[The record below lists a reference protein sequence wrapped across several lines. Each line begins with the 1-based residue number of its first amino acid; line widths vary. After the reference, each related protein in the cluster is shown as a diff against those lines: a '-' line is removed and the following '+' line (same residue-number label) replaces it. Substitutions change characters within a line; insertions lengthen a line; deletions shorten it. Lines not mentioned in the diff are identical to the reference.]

1 MKTFNRYSLIFLLM
15 LGLVTFFSC
24 EDLNVENLNNPDTE
38 RVLGSA
44 EDARNVLEGSFLTY
58 WQSFKQTNIH
68 ITSLV
73 AADQFSCSW
82 GNFNMRWSSAEPRI
96 PWDNTVTAPND
107 QVSENFWNWSYAALS
122 QVNDVI
128 RLIQDGMEIGEGGS
142 ENDGL
147 LAYGYFM
154 QGWIIGNIG
163 LAFDKGFVVK
173 EYTDLATLDF
183 QPYQEIMDSAVV
195 SMENAIAYAAK
206 GSFELSSTVINGV
219 TVDDALISGLAHSFI
234 ARFLALTPRNKA
246 QNDAVNWQKVLDH
259 ANLGIT
265 EDFGP
270 QGDGSPYE
278 GATWWDENIIYLVNP
293 GWARIDNRIIN
304 LMDPAYPKNY
314 WADGVAQVVHT
325 GMNPGEA
332 LSNDARLLSDF
343 EFLPAVDFRP
353 ERGYWHFTN
362 YRCKRFDDNM
372 WLGLGTLHEFRAYEN
387 ELYKAEAAAMLGQ
400 LDVAVGIL
408 NNADL
413 PRKARGELDD
423 IAAGASKD
431 DILKAIFYERDI
443 ELIAQGFLLGFYDMR
458 RRDMLQIGQYL
469 HYPVPGKE
477 LETLGLEIY
486 TFGGVSK
493 ADGVNTSNGGW
504 F

>member
-1 MKTFNRYSLIFLLM
+1 
-15 LGLVTFFSC
+15 
-24 EDLNVENLNNPDTE
+24 
-38 RVLGSA
+38 
-44 EDARNVLEGSFLTY
+44 
-58 WQSFKQTNIH
+58 
-68 ITSLV
+68 
-73 AADQFSCSW
+73 
-82 GNFNMRWSSAEPRI
+82 
-96 PWDNTVTAPND
+96 
-107 QVSENFWNWSYAALS
+107 
-122 QVNDVI
+122 
-128 RLIQDGMEIGEGGS
+128 
-142 ENDGL
+142 
-147 LAYGYFM
+147 
-154 QGWIIGNIG
+154 
-163 LAFDKGFVVK
+163 
-173 EYTDLATLDF
+173 
-183 QPYQEIMDSAVV
+183 
-195 SMENAIAYAAK
+195 
-206 GSFELSSTVINGV
+206 
-219 TVDDALISGLAHSFI
+219 
-234 ARFLALTPRNKA
+234 
-246 QNDAVNWQKVLDH
+246 
-259 ANLGIT
+259 
-265 EDFGP
+265 
-270 QGDGSPYE
+270 
-278 GATWWDENIIYLVNP
+278 
-293 GWARIDNRIIN
+293 
-304 LMDPAYPKNY
+304 MDPAYPKNY